1 MNILQIAHSF
11 PPHSLGGAEI
21 YTFHL
26 CSELAKKHNVSVFH
40 RVCEQ
45 GQEEYRLSAKRKEDL
60 SVYTINNTFK
70 HCYSFK
76 GLYCNSSIDIEFEEI
91 LKKINPDVV
100 HIQHLIF
107 LSIGIIEKI
116 KKYKI
121 PIIFTLHDYWLIC
134 PQWHYLKNKS
144 IICNNNNELDCLE
157 CVSSWLYIHRLSKRI
172 YHFLKRKFIKNI
184 RLIKQL
190 QDIYTT
196 TSRNLSNSKKTIN
209 MIEERRISM
218 REICNEVE
226 MFLSPS
232 EFLREKFI
240 EFGIPER
247 KILLVKHGINE
258 TLFAN
263 CGARKEK
270 GRLIFG
276 FIGTILPAKG
286 LHILIEAF
294 NKLNHNDKSNLRIYG
309 KLYPYNGFEYY
320 PEYIKKIGLNNQ
332 NIHFMGNFDN
342 QKIGEI
348 LSEVDILVIPSIWL
362 ENAPLTIQ
370 EAFCA
375 KVPVIASRIGGIP
388 EIVTDSL
395 NGLLFNLGD
404 TDDLAEKIKFVID
417 NPGVISKFKGNIPEI
432 KNIAENA
439 QEIEELYIS
448 LISKNK

>member
-1 MNILQIAHSF
+1 
-11 PPHSLGGAEI
+11 
-21 YTFHL
+21 
-26 CSELAKKHNVSVFH
+26 
-40 RVCEQ
+40 
-45 GQEEYRLSAKRKEDL
+45 
-60 SVYTINNTFK
+60 
-70 HCYSFK
+70 
-76 GLYCNSSIDIEFEEI
+76 
-91 LKKINPDVV
+91 
-100 HIQHLIF
+100 
-107 LSIGIIEKI
+107 
-116 KKYKI
+116 
-121 PIIFTLHDYWLIC
+121 
-134 PQWHYLKNKS
+134 
-144 IICNNNNELDCLE
+144 
-157 CVSSWLYIHRLSKRI
+157 
-172 YHFLKRKFIKNI
+172 
-184 RLIKQL
+184 
-190 QDIYTT
+190 
-196 TSRNLSNSKKTIN
+196 
-209 MIEERRISM
+209 M

-332 NIHFMGNFDN
+332 NIHFMGDFDN
-342 QKIGEI
+342 RQIGEI
-348 LSEVDILVIPSIWL
+348 FAGIDILVVPSIWL